1 MASPGVLLGG
11 GSPRLLLWLLLL
23 QPRLGQAPAV
33 GRGRGRAWPPERR
46 AGGSAPFPTGLSAPA
61 AVQDCGHRSRIVG
74 GRPATAKRWPWQ
86 VSLQV
91 DNSHVCGGSL
101 IAHQWVMTAA
111 HCIFGHLDYT
121 VKLGDTHMRHK
132 ASTAVAVPALDIVS
146 HQYFN
151 VFSLREDIALVLLEF
166 PVTYSPHIQPVC
178 LPEKSFQVASGTEC
192 WVTGWGRLVDKGSG
206 PGASELQEVKQ
217 TIIHGEKCDEMF
229 QERLRTSRK
238 LVQKGMICGQYHG
251 GETPCKGDSGGPLV
265 CEYNNTWIQVG
276 IVSWGI
282 GCGHRGFPAVY
293 SDVRYFREWV
303 VTLLSQAS
311 SLDPVALLTFGL
323 SLVLPLG
330 TLVTP

>member
-1 MASPGVLLGG
+1 
-11 GSPRLLLWLLLL
+11 
-23 QPRLGQAPAV
+23 
-33 GRGRGRAWPPERR
+33 
-46 AGGSAPFPTGLSAPA
+46 
-61 AVQDCGHRSRIVG
+61 
-74 GRPATAKRWPWQ
+74 
-86 VSLQV
+86 
-91 DNSHVCGGSL
+91 
-101 IAHQWVMTAA
+101 MTAA

-121 VKLGDTHMRHK
+121 VKLGDTHVRHK

-151 VFSLREDIALVLLEF
+151 VKNLREDIALVLLEF

-192 WVTGWGRLVDKGSG
+192 WVTGWGRLVDKG
-206 PGASELQEVKQ
+206 PVASELQEVKQ
-217 TIIHGEKCDEMF
+217 LIIHIEKCNEMI
-229 QERLRTSRK
+229 QKKLK
-238 LVQKGMICGQYHG
+238 LPINLVQEGMICGQYHG

-282 GCGHRGFPAVY
+282 ACGQKGFPAVY
-293 SDVRYFREWV
+293 SDVRYFRDWLI
-303 VTLLSQAS
+303 TLLSQAS

>member
-46 AGGSAPFPTGLSAPA
+46 AGGSAAFPTGLSAPA
-61 AVQDCGHRSRIVG
+61 DCGHRSRIVG
-74 GRPATAKRWPWQ
+74 GKPAAAKRWPWQ

-91 DNSHVCGGSL
+91 DNSHICGGSL

-121 VKLGDTHMRHK
+121 VKLGDTHVHHK

-151 VFSLREDIALVLLEF
+151 VRAFSEDIALVLLEF

-192 WVTGWGRLVDKGSG
+192 WVTGWGRLVEDGETMV
-206 PGASELQEVKQ
+206 ELQEVKQ
-217 TIIHGEKCDEMF
+217 TIIRGEKCDEMY
-229 QERLRTSRK
+229 QKRLKTLRRLVRK
-238 LVQKGMICGQYHG
+238 GVICGQYHG
-251 GETPCKGDSGGPLV
+251 GETPCRGDSGGPLV

-282 GCGHRGFPAVY
+282 ACGQKGYPVVY
-293 SDVRYFREWV
+293 SDVSYFREWV
-303 VTLLSQAS
+303 IAQVSQAS

-323 SLVLPLG
+323 FLVLPLG
-330 TLVTP
+330 ILVTP